1 MKNKII
7 AFLIILPVIG
17 FSQSVNQLTLTE
29 CFDWA
34 KAAFPLMKQK
44 EIAETIT
51 AIQLEQLE
59 LQKKPS
65 ISWNAQM
72 TFQSEAVSL
81 DLPLPNFEAVNLPLL
96 RGQTTLDA
104 NYTLYDG
111 GMVAAQQRIY
121 EADLKAQTQQIETEF
136 EKVKPY
142 ITQAFLGIPL
152 LRQQITILEQAIVSI
167 QTKEKPL
174 EIAIQNGVALPSNL
188 QRLKVEVAK
197 IENAIL
203 EIQGSIQVLVSV
215 LESWTK
221 QDLADDV
228 VIVLPNTDA
237 AAFSATGK
245 HPELE
250 WFDLQKQQ
258 ILSKESLLT
267 ARQKPKVGAF
277 AQVGVGYPNPLNFFD
292 NNVSPFGVVGVKFSW
307 HFFDWGQTDKERQ
320 LLAVST
326 QMMDIQKEMFENNLS
341 IADKKYEA
349 EILKIENLL
358 EKDKA
363 LIDLYDALIKE
374 LETQVDNGVTTTTDY
389 LNQINEQTQAKLQL
403 QKHLVQLQ
411 QVKVDYL
418 SHKGLL

>member
-1 MKNKII
+1 MIMPI
-7 AFLIILPVIG
+7 IG
-17 FSQSVNQLTLTE
+17 FSQSVNQVTLTE

-51 AIQLEQLE
+51 AIKLEQLA

-72 TFQSEAVSL
+72 TFQSEAISL
-81 DLPLPNFEAVNLPLL
+81 ELPLPNFEAVNLPLL

-111 GMVAAQQRIY
+111 GVLDAQKGIY
-121 EADLKAQTQQIETEF
+121 EADLKAQAQQIETEF

-152 LRQQITILEQAIVSI
+152 LHQQITILEQAIISI
-167 QTKEKPL
+167 ETKEKPL

-203 EIQGSIQVLVSV
+203 EIQGSIQVLISV

-228 VIVLPNTDA
+228 KIILPNTDA
-237 AAFSATGK
+237 AAFSVAEK

-307 HFFDWGQTDKERQ
+307 NFFDWGQTDKERQ
-320 LLAVST
+320 LLTVST
-326 QMMDIQKEMFENNLS
+326 QMVDIQKEVFENNLS

-358 EKDKA
+358 EKDRA
-363 LIDLYDALIKE
+363 LIDLYDGLIKE
-374 LETQVDNGVTTTTDY
+374 LGTQVDNGVTTTTDY
-389 LNQINEQTQAKLQL
+389 LSQINEQTQAKLQL

-411 QVKVDYL
+411 QIKVDYL